1 MTTNA
6 AEAPH
11 EVPAVGPSK
20 SEAPKQERE
29 RSTID
34 FPYLSLDVAIEI
46 VKAVHETG
54 GTRAEFDQVAAHIG
68 ESAKGSAFRNKVT
81 TARTFG
87 LATYST
93 GTITLTPLGS
103 RLADPDQEKGA
114 KAEAFLS
121 VPLYKRLYEDFKGS
135 VLPPTNAGL
144 ETVIEGLGV
153 STKQKDKARQAF
165 QRSAQQAGF
174 FAYGA
179 TKLVYPAI
187 AATGT
192 AKANLKVE
200 EEGREHD
207 QEEKGKK
214 GGGGRGGNDN
224 GQHPLIEGLLEELPK
239 PKTEWPMEERKNWLE
254 MASTI
259 FNVIYKNSD
268 DNRGSLRVVVEK
280 ASAK

>member
-1 MTTNA
+1 MET
-6 AEAPH
+6 AEAKVLQEAPT
-11 EVPAVGPSK
+11 
-20 SEAPKQERE
+20 SEASTGGNQKQERE
-29 RSTID
+29 RSTIE
-34 FPYLSLDVAIEI
+34 FPYLTLEVATEI
-46 VKAVHETG
+46 TKAVHARG
-54 GTRAEFDQVAAHIG
+54 GSRAGFDEVAAHIG

-81 TARTFG
+81 TARSFG
-87 LATYST
+87 LATYSN

-103 RLADPDQEKGA
+103 RLADPDQEKAA

-121 VPLYKRLYEDFKGS
+121 VPLYKRLYDDFKGS

-174 FAYGA
+174 FAYGT
-179 TKLVYPAI
+179 TKLVYPTL
-187 AATGT
+187 AATSGST
-192 AKANLKVE
+192 TKPKVE
-200 EEGREHD
+200 EEEREHERED
-207 QEEKGKK
+207 KGKK
-214 GGGGRGGNDN
+214 GGNNGGDGGS
-224 GQHPLIEGLLEELPK
+224 QHPLIDGLLKELPV

-268 DNRGSLRVVVEK
+268 DSRGSLRVVVEK
-280 ASAK
+280 SPAK